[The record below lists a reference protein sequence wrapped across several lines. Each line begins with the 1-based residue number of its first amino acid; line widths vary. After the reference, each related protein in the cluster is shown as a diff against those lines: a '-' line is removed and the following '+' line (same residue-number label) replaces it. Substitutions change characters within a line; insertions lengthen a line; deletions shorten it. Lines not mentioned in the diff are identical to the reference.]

1 MFKQFI
7 MKADNFFGRSVCCI
21 FARVEFILIDQV
33 SLCNDNCA
41 TFFLQD
47 EYVLQLQ
54 QHAFDMINFS
64 HRPMDQALS
73 PREPREMSRGSMEGS
88 GQGLVE
94 LLSAY
99 NTQ

>member
-1 MFKQFI
+1 MEEVFVVFLLKWNSFLLTR
-7 MKADNFFGRSVCCI
+7 FR
-21 FARVEFILIDQV
+21 FAMITAPLFSCR
-33 SLCNDNCA
+33 
-41 TFFLQD
+41 D

>member
-1 MFKQFI
+1 MFY
-7 MKADNFFGRSVCCI
+7 N
-21 FARVEFILIDQV
+21 
-33 SLCNDNCA
+33 CNN
-41 TFFLQD
+41 
-47 EYVLQLQ
+47 
-54 QHAFDMINFS
+54 AFDMINFS

>member
-1 MFKQFI
+1 
-7 MKADNFFGRSVCCI
+7 
-21 FARVEFILIDQV
+21 
-33 SLCNDNCA
+33 
-41 TFFLQD
+41 
-47 EYVLQLQ
+47 
-54 QHAFDMINFS
+54 
-64 HRPMDQALS
+64 MDQALS